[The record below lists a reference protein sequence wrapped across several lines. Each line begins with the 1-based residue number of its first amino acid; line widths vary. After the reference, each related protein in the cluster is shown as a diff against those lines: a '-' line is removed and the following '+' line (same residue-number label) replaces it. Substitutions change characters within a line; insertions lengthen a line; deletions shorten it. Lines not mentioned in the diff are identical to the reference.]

1 MPCSLPEFSLPLIT
15 IFFLVFGASNVA
27 NAIVPPSSTFKYV
40 NEGEFGES
48 SVEYLAD
55 YRPLLTYLF
64 PFQLCF
70 YNTTPNAFTLALRM
84 GSPRS
89 ESIVRWVWE
98 ANRGRLVRENATLT
112 FGSDGNLV
120 LADADGTV
128 AWQTAT
134 ANKGVVGLKILPN
147 GNLVL
152 YDKKGKFIWQS
163 FDHPTDTLLLVSR
176 MSIADGSA
184 GPYRFVMEQRFLK
197 MYYKTKNSA
206 SPLLY
211 HSKFLKFYC
220 KPETEQANTYE
231 LGFTFDMKGSTSSGT
246 YIFSRPKYNSTY
258 SLLRVEPD
266 GNLKSYT
273 FNENVDWGA
282 WETTFKL
289 FDGDDHESLCNLP
302 KKCGSLGICDD
313 NQCVACPKPK
323 GLTGWSQSCAP
334 PALLPCKSAANVGYY
349 KVVGIE
355 HFTSKY
361 TEGDGPMKLNDCRV
375 KCSNDCGCLGFFYRE
390 ESSKCLLVPELG
402 TLVKVTNLAH
412 DAYIKMPNCSP
423 YLCIL
428 I

>member
-27 NAIVPPSSTFKYV
+27 NTIVPPSSTFRYV
-40 NEGEFGES
+40 NEGEFGEY

-55 YRPLLTYLF
+55 DRPLLTYLF

-70 YNTTPNAFTLALRM
+70 YNTTSNAFTLALRM

-89 ESIVRWVWE
+89 ESIMRWVWE
-98 ANRGRLVRENATLT
+98 ANRGRPVRENATPT

-128 AWQTAT
+128 ARP
-134 ANKGVVGLKILPN
+134 LPTRVFRN

-163 FDHPTDTLLLVSR
+163 FEHPTDTLLVGQTLRPNVQTSLLAACLLP
-176 MSIADGSA
+176 MAPKDLTALSDEFGNGQGSLA
-184 GPYRFVMEQRFLK
+184 
-197 MYYKTKNSA
+197 N
-206 SPLLY
+206 
-211 HSKFLKFYC
+211 LKFYC
-220 KPETEQANTYE
+220 KPETEQAYTYE

-246 YIFSRPKYNSTY
+246 YVFSRPKYNSTY

-266 GNLKSYT
+266 GNLKIYT

-313 NQCVACPKPK
+313 NQCVACPKLK

-334 PALLPCKSAANVGYY
+334 PALSPCKSAANVGYY
-349 KVVGIE
+349 KVVGVE

-361 TEGDGPMKLNDCRV
+361 TEGDGPMKLNDCKV
-375 KCSNDCGCLGFFYRE
+375 KCSNDCGCLGSFYRE

-402 TLVKVTNLAH
+402 TLVKVTKLAH
-412 DAYIKMPNCSP
+412 VAYIKMPK
-423 YLCIL
+423 
-428 I
+428 

>member
-1 MPCSLPEFSLPLIT
+1 
-15 IFFLVFGASNVA
+15 
-27 NAIVPPSSTFKYV
+27 
-40 NEGEFGES
+40 
-48 SVEYLAD
+48 
-55 YRPLLTYLF
+55 
-64 PFQLCF
+64 
-70 YNTTPNAFTLALRM
+70 
-84 GSPRS
+84 
-89 ESIVRWVWE
+89 
-98 ANRGRLVRENATLT
+98 
-112 FGSDGNLV
+112 
-120 LADADGTV
+120 
-128 AWQTAT
+128 
-134 ANKGVVGLKILPN
+134 
-147 GNLVL
+147 
-152 YDKKGKFIWQS
+152 
-163 FDHPTDTLLLVSR
+163 
-176 MSIADGSA
+176 
-184 GPYRFVMEQRFLK
+184 
-197 MYYKTKNSA
+197 
-206 SPLLY
+206 
-211 HSKFLKFYC
+211 
-220 KPETEQANTYE
+220 
-231 LGFTFDMKGSTSSGT
+231 MKGSTSSGT

-289 FDGDDHESLCNLP
+289 FDGDDHESQCNLP

-349 KVVGIE
+349 KVVGVE

-412 DAYIKMPNCSP
+412 DAYIKMPK
-423 YLCIL
+423 
-428 I
+428 

>member
-1 MPCSLPEFSLPLIT
+1 MHCSLPEFSPPVIT

-27 NAIVPPSSTFKYV
+27 NTIVPPSSTFKYV
-40 NEGEFGES
+40 NECEFGEY

-55 YRPLLTYLF
+55 DRPLLTYLF
-64 PFQLCF
+64 LFQLCF
-70 YNTTPNAFTLALRM
+70 YNTTSNAFTLALRM

-89 ESIVRWVWE
+89 KSIMRWVWE

-134 ANKGVVGLKILPN
+134 ANKG
-147 GNLVL
+147 
-152 YDKKGKFIWQS
+152 KGKFIWQS
-163 FDHPTDTLLLVSR
+163 FKHLTDTLLVGQTLR
-176 MSIADGSA
+176 
-184 GPYRFVMEQRFLK
+184 PN
-197 MYYKTKNSA
+197 KTKKSA

-211 HSKFLKFYC
+211 HRSDEFGNGQGSLANLKFYC
-220 KPETEQANTYE
+220 KPETEKAYTYE

-246 YIFSRPKYNSTY
+246 YVFSRPKYNSTY

-266 GNLKSYT
+266 
-273 FNENVDWGA
+273 A

-323 GLTGWSQSCAP
+323 G
-334 PALLPCKSAANVGYY
+334 V
-349 KVVGIE
+349 E

-361 TEGDGPMKLNDCRV
+361 TEGDGPMKLNDCKV
-375 KCSNDCGCLGFFYRE
+375 KCSNDCGCLGSFYRE

-402 TLVKVTNLAH
+402 TLVKVTKLAH
-412 DAYIKMPNCSP
+412 VAYIKMPK
-423 YLCIL
+423 
-428 I
+428 